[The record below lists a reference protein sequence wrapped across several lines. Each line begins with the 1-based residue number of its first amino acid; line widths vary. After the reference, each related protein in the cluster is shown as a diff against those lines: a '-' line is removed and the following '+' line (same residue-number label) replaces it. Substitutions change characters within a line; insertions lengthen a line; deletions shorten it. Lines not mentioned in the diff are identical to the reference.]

1 MATYD
6 IVITKAEG
14 AAPADGFID
23 QNKSQYY
30 IDASADYPGT
40 AALGQAKAR
49 ANYRYKILLNKLAKL
64 SPYDIVSITS
74 SVATGDAAPNT
85 FTIRVSFARAAAD
98 LVTISEASEPSPGTV
113 LTGAL
118 AVERAVSRALTATVT
133 LNLEWYD
140 PTTTAAKGDNAGVTA
155 GRYYGPRFESL
166 VVGAVAA
173 NIGAADALVAVTLV
187 P

>member
-49 ANYRYKILLNKLAKL
+49 ANYRYKVLLNKLAKL

-74 SVATGDAAPNT
+74 AATGDAAPNT
-85 FTIRVSFARAAAD
+85 FTIRIAFARGATE
-98 LVTISEASEPSPGTV
+98 LTTISEASEPSPGTV

-118 AVERAVSRALTATVT
+118 AVERAVSRALTAVVT

-140 PTTTAAKGDNAGVTA
+140 PTTTAAKGDNVGVTA

-173 NIGAADALVAVTLV
+173 NIGAADALVTVTLV